1 MSSLSSQIDLN
12 DSDILTIERVV
23 LKLSEKQSRIV
34 SLEGFRQEIIERFA
48 DEGFKVGVN
57 VFEDLSQKGLYAFE
71 IEIQDRLE
79 GEFDPDRQVYEA
91 TADILGLGTQG
102 VTNAGGIA
110 KPREA
115 W

>member
-48 DEGFKVGVN
+48 EEGFKVGVN

-91 TADILGLGTQG
+91 TADILGLGTKG
-102 VTNAGGIA
+102 VIKTGGIV
-110 KPREA
+110 KPGEG
-115 W
+115 